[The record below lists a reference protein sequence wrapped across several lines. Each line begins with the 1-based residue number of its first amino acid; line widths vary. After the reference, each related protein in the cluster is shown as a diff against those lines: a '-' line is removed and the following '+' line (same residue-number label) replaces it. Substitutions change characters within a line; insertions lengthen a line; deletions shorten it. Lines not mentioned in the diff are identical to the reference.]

1 MSISGLLFH
10 CKLCLLLW
18 ISRQRLQEAAP
29 FGEVGAAPWLYV
41 FFRNFECHNHCFSN
55 KIIIPLQSLE
65 VGFRAACLISNEVHH
80 FRMSKEWWLHN
91 SFRKANTF
99 VSFGLRTQRGHS
111 FGTATS
117 WRGATNAGWSA
128 GTTEMGDHP
137 HGLFVGLMGGTGL
150 TACFVVELIC
160 KVLISKV
167 GPEANIV
174 SMCWNTWNTFEEIY
188 VFFVECAVVGTLVAN
203 FGRGIS
209 RNPSKYLDPCLA
221 NNGCPLGFFAEYLK
235 WIGNNRNIRNIRNKR
250 LKVLGPTQTFCFF
263 HSSNIFRSP
272 FHDDQALLGQSHHW
286 WATGDVGTCEPSEF
300 VGEQTA
306 DPGPLGSRA
315 RAMKRAWGMWK
326 LLRKFW

>member
-1 MSISGLLFH
+1 MSINGLRFH
-10 CKLCLLLW
+10 CKLCLLPW

-29 FGEVGAAPWLYV
+29 FGEVGAAPCWKWRDVTFSSGILN
-41 FFRNFECHNHCFSN
+41 RFECHNHCFSN
-55 KIIIPLQSLE
+55 KIIPLQSLE

-80 FRMSKEWWLHN
+80 FRMSKEWWLH
-91 SFRKANTF
+91 S
-99 VSFGLRTQRGHS
+99 LRTQRGHS

-188 VFFVECAVVGTLVAN
+188 VSFCWMCCCWNVGGKFWQGNFEKSINVSGSMSGKSWMFFGILWGTLK
-203 FGRGIS
+203 I
-209 RNPSKYLDPCLA
+209 
-221 NNGCPLGFFAEYLK
+221 
-235 WIGNNRNIRNIRNKR
+235 NRNIRNMKGT
-250 LKVLGPTQTFCFF
+250 KAW
-263 HSSNIFRSP
+263 RS
-272 FHDDQALLGQSHHW
+272 
-286 WATGDVGTCEPSEF
+286 
-300 VGEQTA
+300 
-306 DPGPLGSRA
+306 
-315 RAMKRAWGMWK
+315 
-326 LLRKFW
+326 